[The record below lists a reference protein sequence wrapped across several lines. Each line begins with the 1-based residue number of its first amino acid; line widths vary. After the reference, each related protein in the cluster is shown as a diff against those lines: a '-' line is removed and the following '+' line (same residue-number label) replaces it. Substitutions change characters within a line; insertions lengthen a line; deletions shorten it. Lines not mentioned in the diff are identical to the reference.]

1 MTALGGCTQ
10 YSVFGLLHL
19 IVRQGLI
26 GGDLEAVSPPFLF
39 FKLEIN
45 PDLRGRLWH

>member
-1 MTALGGCTQ
+1 MTALRGGAQ
-10 YSVFGLLHL
+10 YSILGLLHL

-26 GGDLEAVSPPFLF
+26 GGDLEAVSPPFFF

-45 PDLRGRLWH
+45 PDLQGRPWH